1 MGRIPQSMGL
11 DSTSGCETDHH
22 AKLAKSKQILT
33 SQTHQGDESVEAN
46 LCLQE
51 KAREAYFSFFPFF
64 FFCMCVQHTRPR
76 GGQ

>member
-1 MGRIPQSMGL
+1 MGQIPLGMGL

-51 KAREAYFSFFPFF
+51 KVREAYFYFFPL
-64 FFCMCVQHTRPR
+64 CVCVQHTRPK